1 MARVESTR
9 EAGVPGA
16 CEGRSVSTPRT
27 ALVTGATGYV
37 GAQVVERLLDD
48 GWIVRVLTRDAEGL
62 RGRPWSSG
70 VDVVEGDAQDPSAL
84 RRAADGADVAWF
96 LIHSMTGTY
105 EYATRDRTIATR
117 FGQACR
123 DAGVARIVYLGG
135 LYPADVPLS
144 PHLESRR
151 EVGHILME
159 SGVPTAVLQ
168 AGIVVGRGSVSYE
181 MLRTATERLPV
192 VVAPDWLAHRVQP
205 IAIRDALHYLVRAA
219 ELGPDVN
226 RAFDI
231 GGADALAYRD
241 LISVYAEVAGLRPRP
256 ILAVPILLPRTTALW
271 AGLLAPVP
279 TSLAS
284 SLLESLMLDMVC
296 REHDLDALV
305 GAPPGGVATF
315 REAVQAA
322 RADRG

>member
-1 MARVESTR
+1 
-9 EAGVPGA
+9 VPGA
-16 CEGRSVSTPRT
+16 CDGRSMSTPRT
-27 ALVTGATGYV
+27 ALVTGATGYI
-37 GAQVVERLLDD
+37 GAQVVARLLDD
-48 GWIVRVLTRDAEGL
+48 GWTVRILTRDAAGL
-62 RGRPWSSG
+62 GDRSWASR
-70 VDVVEGDAQDPSAL
+70 VDVVEGDAQDPAVL
-84 RRAADGADVAWF
+84 REAAQDVDVAWF

-135 LYPADVPLS
+135 LYPDDVPLS

-181 MLRTATERLPV
+181 MLRTATEKLPV
-192 VVAPDWLAHRVQP
+192 VIAPDWLAHRVQP
-205 IAIRDALHYLVRAA
+205 IAIRDALHYLVGAA
-219 ELGPDVN
+219 DLPPDVN

-231 GGADALAYRD
+231 GGADALPYRD

-256 ILAVPILLPRTTALW
+256 ILTVPILLPRTTALW
-271 AGLLAPVP
+271 AGRLAPVP

-296 REHDLDALV
+296 REHDIDALV
-305 GAPPGGVATF
+305 GAPDGGPATF
-315 REAVQAA
+315 REAVQTAI
-322 RADRG
+322 ADRG

>member
-1 MARVESTR
+1 MST
-9 EAGVPGA
+9 
-16 CEGRSVSTPRT
+16 SRT
-27 ALVTGATGYV
+27 ALVTGATGYI
-37 GAQVVERLLDD
+37 GARVVARLLDD
-48 GWIVRVLTRDAEGL
+48 GWSVRVLTRDASGL
-62 RGRPWSSG
+62 GDRPWASR
-70 VDVVEGDAQDPSAL
+70 VDVVEGDAQDPAVL
-84 RRAADGADVAWF
+84 RDAAHGVDVAWF

-135 LYPADVPLS
+135 LYPGDVPLS

-192 VVAPDWLAHRVQP
+192 VIAPDWLAHRVQP
-205 IAIRDALHYLVRAA
+205 IAIRDALHYLVKAA
-219 ELGPDVN
+219 DLASDVN

-256 ILAVPILLPRTTALW
+256 ILTVPILLPRTTALW
-271 AGLLAPVP
+271 AGRLAPVP
-279 TSLAS
+279 TS
-284 SLLESLMLDMVC
+284 LESLMLDMVC

-305 GAPPGGVATF
+305 GAPAGGVATF

-322 RADRG
+322 IADHD